1 MGKRGTS
8 AKIQAISGSIQRIS
22 LSFAGGPVAVQVSGD
37 PDPANNGLFYIYAD
51 HLGSSGSLSDS
62 SGVYIPNS
70 HAKYTPFGDWRTEPT
85 ATAGDRYYTN
95 HKHNNLGNGAD
106 DLGLIYMNARYYLPG
121 VGRFASAD
129 TVVPNAA
136 NPQSYNRYS
145 YVLNSPIMKNDPTG
159 HDAEIDDAGYYP
171 DWWFDE
177 EIRRIYVEGYGV
189 FDKEHIERGYNTAE
203 YIFAQLRDAVENG
216 GTEFTL
222 RSGANFDKKYK
233 ISGDISEDDFVG
245 IALGIYMDFELSYE
259 SFQVGGGKGFFNR
272 FSGFAPE
279 DLPSNYIG
287 FWAYA
292 SGKSI
297 DEIPAILRSLGEV
310 SVHNSILGDRGGSL
324 VFNRTR
330 YQQIDPLDAGTSFY
344 LSVPRNYSFDPM
356 APRVDGEGVH
366 WENVPWPEELQLTPI
381 GSGKSTWQVSD

>member
-1 MGKRGTS
+1 MYQNGIFYFYNDQLSSVTS
-8 AKIQAISGSIQRIS
+8 MSN
-22 LSFAGGPVAVQVSGD
+22 
-37 PDPANNGLFYIYAD
+37 ANNGVAVTGTISRYL
-51 HLGSSGSLSDS
+51 
-62 SGVYIPNS
+62 
-70 HAKYTPFGDWRTEPT
+70 PFGDWRTEPT
-85 ATAGDRYYTN
+85 AGLTDEGYTG
-95 HKHNNLGNGAD
+95 HKHNNLGGGAD

-189 FDKEHIERGYNTAE
+189 FDKEHILRGYNTAE
-203 YIFAQLRDAVENG
+203 YIFAQLRDVVENG
-216 GTEFTL
+216 GGEIILGTDFV
-222 RSGANFDKKYK
+222 KKYK

-259 SFQVGGGKGFFNR
+259 SFQAGGGKGFLNR

-292 SGKSI
+292 SGKSY

-324 VFNRTR
+324 VFNKTR